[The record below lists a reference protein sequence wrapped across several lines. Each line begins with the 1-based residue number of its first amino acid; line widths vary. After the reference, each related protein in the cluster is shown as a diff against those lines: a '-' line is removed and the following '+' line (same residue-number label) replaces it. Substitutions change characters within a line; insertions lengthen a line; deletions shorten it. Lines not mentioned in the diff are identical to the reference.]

1 MIRKLTTNSRLV
13 NDILAAYINTYKAL
27 CELINNSIQ
36 ADAKNIRLTIDYT
49 DETLLNPLPVSRIV
63 LRDDGCG
70 VHINEIE
77 EKLLDIG
84 TANKKGG
91 KGVGRFAA
99 FQIGNKF
106 TIETVGYSQDINT
119 WSHAVIPLQ
128 SEDFKKESD
137 VRQVDIDTVEELLD
151 RKADTYY
158 QITIED
164 LYDVEAGKLEQR
176 KKLTKHFNKNNIKDS
191 LFETYCL
198 KIFNGDFS
206 IYVNDEKITPK
217 DYVIG
222 EPEHKLCEYVDKKG
236 NKHRMEMDYIQIKG
250 LDRIRVYLTAL
261 NAGVHENV
269 VCFEYAAPW
278 LSPNIGGWLIYYYAE
293 GIVSDTLRNADLE
306 DMDEEFASYRQFVK
320 EKLNDFFKG
329 KNKKYDEFV
338 TNLREDVYY
347 PFKDGITSES
357 QLLAFD
363 KLAYMVEDKYGFLEK
378 KDKARSM
385 LYPLVKRSISS
396 GDFDVVLRSVLKL
409 PEKSV
414 KQFGEL
420 LGRSEL
426 EDVIEFSDK
435 VSKKMQDLEFIEKLT
450 ISEISK
456 HVKERSELHKF
467 LTKMLWIFGE
477 QYSNNTTLLSDKNLE
492 HNIRKLSEDCME
504 YKASKKDDNINEAV
518 KGSAKKNITDL
529 FMYSERILDEEK
541 REVLIVELKAPKV
554 KISPKE
560 LSQVRKY
567 ATQIAQ
573 NPYAPNDVKFVVL
586 LVSSDINT
594 EAQLEITGRE
604 GNPYFLMSP
613 KNSNVDVYVM
623 RWADI
628 IEKSKRRLKYLS
640 SLLKTKD
647 VDVVEKAR
655 KDFPEID
662 FGLTS
667 TLRKKAL

>member
-1 MIRKLTTNSRLV
+1 MKRKLTTNSRLV

-36 ADAKNIRLTIDYT
+36 ADAKNIKLTIAYT
-49 DETLLNPLPVSRIV
+49 DESVPSPQPVSHIV
-63 LRDDGCG
+63 LRDDGYG
-70 VHINEIE
+70 VHINEIGGT
-77 EKLLDIG
+77 LLDIG

-106 TIETVGYSQDINT
+106 TIETVGYSQEDKT
-119 WSHAVIPLQ
+119 WSHTVIPLK
-128 SEDFKKESD
+128 SEDFKKEND

-151 RKADTYY
+151 KKTDTYY

-164 LYDVEAGKLEQR
+164 LYDVEAVKQERR
-176 KKLTKHFNKNNIKDS
+176 KKLTKYFGKNYIKDC

-198 KIFNGDFS
+198 KIFNGDIAF
-206 IYVNDEKITPK
+206 YVNDEKINPK
-217 DYVIG
+217 DYIIG
-222 EPEHKLCEYVDKKG
+222 EPERKLSEYVDKKG
-236 NKHRMEMDYIQIKG
+236 IKHRVEMDYIQIKG
-250 LDRIRVYLTAL
+250 LDKIRVYLTTQ
-261 NAGVHENV
+261 NAGVHENAL
-269 VCFEYAAPW
+269 CFEYSAPW
-278 LSPNIGGWLIYYYAE
+278 LSPNIGGWLVYYYAE
-293 GIVSDTLRNADLE
+293 GITSDVLRNADLE
-306 DMDEEFASYRQFVK
+306 DMDEEFSSYRQFVK
-320 EKLNDFFKG
+320 DKLNTFFKG
-329 KNKKYDEFV
+329 KNNKYDVFV
-338 TNLREDVYY
+338 SNLREDVYY
-347 PFKDGITSES
+347 PFKDGNTSES

-363 KLAYMVEDKYGFLEK
+363 KIAFMVEDKYGLLEK

-385 LYPLVKRSISS
+385 LYPLVKRSISN
-396 GDFDVVLRSVLKL
+396 GDFEVVLRSVLKL
-409 PEKSV
+409 PEKRV
-414 KQFGEL
+414 KQFNEL

-477 QYSNNTTLLSDKNLE
+477 QYSNNTSLLSDKNLE
-492 HNIRKLSEDCME
+492 NNLRKLSEDCME
-504 YKASKKDDNINEAV
+504 YKASKKDDNINETIT
-518 KGSAKKNITDL
+518 GSAKKNITDL

-560 LSQVRKY
+560 LGQVRKY

-573 NPYAPNDVKFVVL
+573 SPYAPNDIRFVVL
-586 LVSSDINT
+586 LVGSDINK
-594 EAQLEITGRE
+594 EAQLEITGKE

-613 KNSNVDVYVM
+613 KNSNVNVYVM
-623 RWADI
+623 RWVDI
-628 IEKSKRRLKYLS
+628 IEKSRRRLQYLS

-647 VDVVEKAR
+647 VDVVEKA
-655 KDFPEID
+655 KKEFPEVN

-667 TLRKKAL
+667 TLRKKDL

>member
-1 MIRKLTTNSRLV
+1 MV

-36 ADAKNIRLTIDYT
+36 ADANNIRLTIDYT
-49 DETLLNPLPVSRIV
+49 DENFLNPLPISRII
-63 LRDDGCG
+63 LRDDGYG

-77 EKLLDIG
+77 DKLLDIG
-84 TANKKGG
+84 TTNKKGG

-99 FQIGNKF
+99 FQLGNRF
-106 TIETVGYSQDINT
+106 TIETVGYSQNTNT
-119 WSHAVIPLQ
+119 WSHAVIPLR

-137 VRQVDIDTVEELLD
+137 VHQVDIDTVEELLD
-151 RKADTYY
+151 KKADTYY

-164 LYDVEAGKLEQR
+164 LYDVESGKLEQR
-176 KKLTKHFNKNNIKDS
+176 KKLTRHFNKNNIKDS

-198 KIFNGDFS
+198 KIFNGDIS
-206 IYVNDEKITPK
+206 IYVNNEKIIPE
-217 DYVIG
+217 DYIIG
-222 EPEHKLCEYVDKKG
+222 VPEHRFCEYVDKKG
-236 NKHRMEMDYIQIKG
+236 NKHGMEMDYIQIKG

-261 NAGVHENV
+261 NAGVHENA

-278 LSPNIGGWLIYYYAE
+278 LSPSIGGWLIYYYAE
-293 GIVSDTLRNADLE
+293 GITSDVLRNADLE

-338 TNLREDVYY
+338 ANLREDSYY
-347 PFKDGITSES
+347 PFKDGNTSES

-378 KDKARSM
+378 KDKARSI
-385 LYPLVKRSISS
+385 LYPLVKRSISN

-414 KQFGEL
+414 KQFSEL

-435 VSKKMQDLEFIEKLT
+435 VSKKMQDLEFVEKLT
-450 ISEISK
+450 ISELSK

-492 HNIRKLSEDCME
+492 KNIQKLSEDCME

-518 KGSAKKNITDL
+518 TGSAKKNITDL

-560 LSQVRKY
+560 LGQVRKY

-573 NPYAPNDVKFVVL
+573 SQCAPNDVKFIVL
-586 LVSSDINT
+586 LVSSEINK
-594 EAQLEITGRE
+594 EAQLEIPGKD

-628 IEKSKRRLKYLS
+628 LEKSRRRLKYLS

-647 VDVVEKAR
+647 VDVVEKAK

>member
-1 MIRKLTTNSRLV
+1 MDDSV
-13 NDILAAYINTYKAL
+13 P
-27 CELINNSIQ
+27 S
-36 ADAKNIRLTIDYT
+36 
-49 DETLLNPLPVSRIV
+49 PLSVSRIV
-63 LRDDGCG
+63 LRDDGYG
-70 VHINEIE
+70 VHINEIG

-106 TIETVGYSQDINT
+106 TIETVGYSQEEKS
-119 WSHAVIPLQ
+119 WSHAIIPLR
-128 SEDFKKESD
+128 SEDFKKEND

-151 RKADTYY
+151 KKANTYY

-164 LYDVEAGKLEQR
+164 LYDADAVNREPRKRLI
-176 KKLTKHFNKNNIKDS
+176 KKLNKDSIKDS

-198 KIFNGDFS
+198 KVFNGDISF
-206 IYVNDEKITPK
+206 YVNDEKINPK
-217 DYVIG
+217 DYIIG
-222 EPEHKLCEYVDKKG
+222 EPERKLDEYIDKKG
-236 NKHRMEMDYIQIKG
+236 VKHQVQMDYVQIKG
-250 LDRIRVYLTAL
+250 LDKIRVYLTVQ
-261 NAGVHENV
+261 NAGVHENAL
-269 VCFEYAAPW
+269 CFEYAAPW
-278 LSPNIGGWLIYYYAE
+278 LSPNIGGWLVYYYAE
-293 GIVSDTLRNADLE
+293 GITSDILRNADLE
-306 DMDEEFASYRQFVK
+306 DMDEEFVSYRLFVK
-320 EKLNDFFKG
+320 DKLNIFFKG
-329 KNKKYDEFV
+329 KNNKYDEFV
-338 TNLREDVYY
+338 SNLREDVYY
-347 PFKDGITSES
+347 PFKDGNTSDS

-378 KDKARSM
+378 KDNTRSI

-414 KQFGEL
+414 RQFNEL

-477 QYSNNTTLLSDKNLE
+477 QYCNNTTLFSDKNLE
-492 HNIRKLSEDCME
+492 HNIRKLSEECME
-504 YKASKKDDNINEAV
+504 YKASKKDDNINETV
-518 KGSAKKNITDL
+518 TGSAKKNITDL
-529 FMYSERILDEEK
+529 FMFSERILDEEK
-541 REVLIVELKAPKV
+541 REALIVELKAPKV

-560 LSQVRKY
+560 LSQARKY

-573 NPYAPNDVKFVVL
+573 SLYAPNDVRFVVL
-586 LVSSDINT
+586 LVSSDIND
-594 EAQLEITGRE
+594 EALLEIPGKE

-613 KNSNVDVYVM
+613 KNSNVQVYVM
-623 RWADI
+623 RWVDI
-628 IEKSKRRLKYLS
+628 IEKSRRRLQYLS
-640 SLLKTKD
+640 SILKTKD

-655 KDFPEID
+655 KEFPEVN

>member
-36 ADAKNIRLTIDYT
+36 ADAKNIRLTIDYS
-49 DETLLNPLPVSRIV
+49 DENFLNPLPVSRIV
-63 LRDDGCG
+63 LHDDGYG
-70 VHINEIE
+70 VHINELE

-106 TIETVGYSQDINT
+106 TIETVGYSQDTNT

-128 SEDFKKESD
+128 SENFKKESD
-137 VRQVDIDTVEELLD
+137 VSQVDIDTVEELLD
-151 RKADTYY
+151 KKANTYY

-164 LYDVEAGKLEQR
+164 LYDVESGKLEQR
-176 KKLTKHFNKNNIKDS
+176 KRLTRHFVKKNIKDS

-198 KIFNGDFS
+198 KIFNGDIS
-206 IYVNDEKITPK
+206 IYVNDEKINPK
-217 DYVIG
+217 DYIIG
-222 EPEHKLCEYVDKKG
+222 EPEHKFSDYVDKKG
-236 NKHRMEMDYIQIKG
+236 NKHRMEMDYVQIKG
-250 LDRIRVYLTAL
+250 LDKIRVYLTAL
-261 NAGVHENV
+261 NADVHENV

-293 GIVSDTLRNADLE
+293 GISTDILRNADLE
-306 DMDEEFASYRQFVK
+306 DMDEEFVSYRQFVK

-338 TNLREDVYY
+338 SSLREDTYY
-347 PFKDGITSES
+347 PFKNDNTSES

-363 KLAYMVEDKYGFLEK
+363 KLAYMVEDRYGFLKK
-378 KDKARSM
+378 KDKVRSV
-385 LYPLVKRSISS
+385 LYPLVKKSISN
-396 GDFDVVLRSVLKL
+396 GDFEFILKSILKL
-409 PEKSV
+409 SDKSLRH
-414 KQFGEL
+414 FNDL

-492 HNIRKLSEDCME
+492 NNLKQLSEDCME
-504 YKASKKDDNINEAV
+504 YKPSKKDDNINESV

-560 LSQVRKY
+560 LSQARKY

-573 NPYAPNDVKFVVL
+573 SPYAPNDVKFVVL
-586 LVSSDINT
+586 LVSSEINK
-594 EAQLEITGRE
+594 EAQMEIPGKE
-604 GNPYFLMSP
+604 NNPYFLMSP
-613 KNSNVDVYVM
+613 KNSNVNVFVM

-628 IEKSKRRLKYLS
+628 IEKSRRKLQYLS

-647 VDVVEKAR
+647 VDIVEKAK
-655 KDFPEID
+655 KDFPDID

-667 TLRKKAL
+667 TLRKKEL

>member
-1 MIRKLTTNSRLV
+1 MKRKLTTNSRLV
-13 NDILAAYINTYKAL
+13 NDILATYINTYKAL

-49 DETLLNPLPVSRIV
+49 DESIFSPIPVSRIV
-63 LRDDGCG
+63 LRDDGYG
-70 VHINEIE
+70 VHINDIE
-77 EKLLDIG
+77 AKLLDIG
-84 TANKKGG
+84 TASKKGG

-99 FQIGNKF
+99 FQIGDKF
-106 TIETVGYSQDINT
+106 TIETVGYSQDDKT
-119 WSHAVIPLQ
+119 WSHSILPLK
-128 SEDFKKESD
+128 SEDFRKEND
-137 VRQVDIDTVEELLD
+137 VRQVDIDTVEEVLD
-151 RKADTYY
+151 KKADTYY
-158 QITIED
+158 QITIEN
-164 LYDVEAGKLEQR
+164 LYDVESGNLEQR
-176 KKLTKHFNKNNIKDS
+176 KKLTKNFNRNNIKDS

-198 KIFNGDFS
+198 KIFNGDIK
-206 IYVNDEKITPK
+206 IYVNDERIDPK
-217 DYVIG
+217 DYIIG
-222 EPEHKLCEYVDKKG
+222 EPERKLCDYIDKKG
-236 NKHRMEMDYIQIKG
+236 NSHRVEMDYIQIKG
-250 LDRIRVYLTAL
+250 LDKIRVYLTTQ

-293 GIVSDTLRNADLE
+293 EITSDVLRNADLE
-306 DMDEEFASYRQFVK
+306 EMDEEFSSYRQFVK
-320 EKLNDFFKG
+320 EKLNEFFKG
-329 KNKKYDEFV
+329 KNRKYDEFV
-338 TNLREDVYY
+338 NSLRGDTYY
-347 PFKDGITSES
+347 PFKDGNTSES

-363 KLAYMVEDKYGFLEK
+363 KLAYMVEDKYGLLEK
-378 KDKARSM
+378 KDKARSI
-385 LYPLVKRSISS
+385 LYPLVKRSISN
-396 GDFDVVLRSVLKL
+396 GDFEVVLKSVLKL
-409 PEKSV
+409 PDKSV
-414 KQFGEL
+414 KQFNEL

-492 HNIRKLSEDCME
+492 NNIRQLSEDCME

-560 LSQVRKY
+560 LGQARKY

-573 NPYAPNDVKFVVL
+573 STYAPNDVNFIVL
-586 LVSSDINT
+586 LVSSEINK
-594 EAQLEITGRE
+594 EAQLEIPGKE

-613 KNSNVDVYVM
+613 KNSNVSVYVM
-623 RWADI
+623 RWADL
-628 IEKSKRRLKYLS
+628 IEKSRRRLQYLS

-647 VDVVEKAR
+647 VDVVEKAM
-655 KDFPEID
+655 KEFPEVD
-662 FGLTS
+662 FGLSS

>member
-36 ADAKNIRLTIDYT
+36 ADAKNIRLTINYT
-49 DETLLNPLPVSRIV
+49 DEDLLAPLPISRIV
-63 LRDDGCG
+63 LRDDGYG
-70 VHINEIE
+70 VHISDLEG
-77 EKLLDIG
+77 KLLDIG

-106 TIETVGYSQDINT
+106 TIETVGYSQEKDT
-119 WSHAVIPLQ
+119 WSHAIIPLR

-151 RKADTYY
+151 KRTDTYY

-164 LYDVEAGKLEQR
+164 LYDVEAGGFEQR
-176 KKLTKHFNKNNIKDS
+176 NKLTKHFNKNNIKDS

-198 KIFNGDFS
+198 KIFNGDIA
-206 IYVNDEKITPK
+206 IYVNGEKISPK
-217 DYVIG
+217 DYIIG
-222 EPEHKLCEYVDKKG
+222 IPERKLCDYTDKKG
-236 NKHRMEMDYIQIKG
+236 NKHRVQMDYIQIKG
-250 LDRIRVYLTAL
+250 LDRIRVYLTTL
-261 NAGVHENV
+261 NAGVQENV
-269 VCFEYAAPW
+269 MCFEYDAPW
-278 LSPNIGGWLIYYYAE
+278 LSPSVGGWLIYYYAE
-293 GIVSDTLRNADLE
+293 GITTDVLRNADLG
-306 DMDEEFASYRQFVK
+306 DLDDEFSSYRLFIK
-320 EKLNDFFKG
+320 DKLNGFFKG

-338 TNLREDVYY
+338 NNLREDTYY
-347 PFKDGITSES
+347 PFKDGNTSES

-363 KLAYMVEDKYGFLEK
+363 KLAYMVEDRYGLLEK
-378 KDKARSM
+378 KDKVRSV

-396 GDFDVVLRSVLKL
+396 GDFEVVLKNVLKL
-409 PEKSV
+409 PDKSV
-414 KQFGEL
+414 KQFHEL

-435 VSKKMQDLEFIEKLT
+435 VAKKMQDLEFIEKLT
-450 ISEISK
+450 ISEVSK

-467 LTKMLWIFGE
+467 LTKMLWVFGE
-477 QYSNNTTLLSDKNLE
+477 QYSNNTKLLSDKNLE
-492 HNIRKLSEDCME
+492 NNLRQLSKDCME
-504 YKASKKDDNINEAV
+504 YKPSKKDDNINEAI

-560 LSQVRKY
+560 LSQARKY

-573 NPYAPNDVKFVVL
+573 SHYAPNDVRFIVL
-586 LVSSDINT
+586 LVSSEINQ
-594 EAQLEITGRE
+594 EALLEIPGKDN
-604 GNPYFLMSP
+604 NPYFLMSP
-613 KNSNVDVYVM
+613 KNSNVSVFVM

-628 IEKSKRRLKYLS
+628 IEKSRRRLQYLS

-647 VDVVEKAR
+647 VDIVEKV
-655 KDFPEID
+655 KNDFPEVD

-667 TLRKKAL
+667 TLRKKSL

>member
-36 ADAKNIRLTIDYT
+36 AEAKNIKLTIDYT
-49 DETLLNPLPVSRIV
+49 DENLLAPVPVSRIV
-63 LRDDGCG
+63 LRDDGYG
-70 VHINEIE
+70 VHISDLEG
-77 EKLLDIG
+77 KLLDIG

-106 TIETVGYSQDINT
+106 TIETVGYSQEKNT
-119 WSHAVIPLQ
+119 WSHAIIPLQ

-151 RKADTYY
+151 KKTDTYY

-164 LYDVEAGKLEQR
+164 LYDVEAAGFEQR
-176 KKLTKHFNKNNIKDS
+176 KKLTKQFNKNNIKDS

-198 KIFNGDFS
+198 KIFNGDIV
-206 IYVNDEKITPK
+206 IYVNGEKISPK
-217 DYVIG
+217 DYIIG
-222 EPEHKLCEYVDKKG
+222 TPERKLCDYTDKKG
-236 NKHRMEMDYIQIKG
+236 NKHRVQMDYIQIKG
-250 LDRIRVYLTAL
+250 LDRIRVYLTTL
-261 NAGVHENV
+261 NAGVHENAM
-269 VCFEYAAPW
+269 CMEYDAPW
-278 LSPNIGGWLIYYYAE
+278 LGPSIGGWLIYYYAE
-293 GIVSDTLRNADLE
+293 GITSDVLRNADLG
-306 DMDEEFASYRQFVK
+306 DLDEEFSSYRRFIK
-320 EKLNDFFKG
+320 EKLNSFFKG

-338 TNLREDVYY
+338 SSLRADAYY
-347 PFKDGITSES
+347 PFKEGNTSES

-363 KLAYMVEDKYGFLEK
+363 KLAYMVEDRYGLLEK
-378 KDKARSM
+378 KDKVRSV

-396 GDFDVVLRSVLKL
+396 GDFEVVLKSVLKL
-409 PEKSV
+409 PDKSV
-414 KQFGEL
+414 KQFHEL

-426 EDVIEFSDK
+426 EDVIEFSDR

-477 QYSNNTTLLSDKNLE
+477 QYSNNTKLLSDKNLE
-492 HNIRKLSEDCME
+492 NNLRQLSEDCME
-504 YKASKKDDNINEAV
+504 YKPSKKDDNINEAI

-529 FMYSERILDEEK
+529 FLYSERILDEEK

-560 LSQVRKY
+560 LSQARKY

-573 NPYAPNDVKFVVL
+573 SSYAPKDVHFIIL
-586 LVSSDINT
+586 LVSSEINQ
-594 EAQLEITGRE
+594 EALMEIPGKE
-604 GNPYFLMSP
+604 NNHFFLMSP
-613 KNSNVDVYVM
+613 KNSNVNVYVM

-628 IEKSKRRLKYLS
+628 IEKSRRRLQYLS

-647 VDVVEKAR
+647 VDIVEKA
-655 KDFPEID
+655 KKEFPEVD

-667 TLRKKAL
+667 TLRKKSL

>member
-1 MIRKLTTNSRLV
+1 MKRKLTTNSRLV
-13 NDILAAYINTYKAL
+13 NEILAAYINTYKAL

-36 ADAKNIRLTIDYT
+36 ADAKNIKLTIDYA
-49 DETLLNPLPVSRIV
+49 DENLLNPLPVNRIV
-63 LRDDGCG
+63 LRDDGFG
-70 VHINEIE
+70 VHINDIE

-106 TIETVGYSQDINT
+106 TIETVGYSQNDKT
-119 WSHAVIPLQ
+119 WSHAIIPLE
-128 SEDFKKESD
+128 SGDFKKESD
-137 VRQVDIDTVEELLD
+137 VRQVDIDTIEEILD
-151 RKADTYY
+151 KKADTYY

-164 LYDVEAGKLEQR
+164 LYDVRAGDCEHK
-176 KKLTKHFNKNNIKDS
+176 KKLTKNFSKNNIKDS

-198 KIFNGDFS
+198 KIFNGDIS
-206 IYVNDEKITPK
+206 IYANGEKIKPQ
-217 DYVIG
+217 DYIIG
-222 EPEHKLCEYVDKKG
+222 APERKLSEYVDKKG
-236 NKHRMEMDYIQIKG
+236 NKHRTEMDFIQIKG
-250 LDRIRVYLTAL
+250 LDKIRVYLTTL
-261 NAGVHENV
+261 NAGVHENAM
-269 VCFEYAAPW
+269 CFEYAAPW
-278 LSPNIGGWLIYYYAE
+278 LGPSVGGWLIYFYAE
-293 GIVSDTLRNADLE
+293 GITTDILHNGDL
-306 DMDEEFASYRQFVK
+306 DDIDEEFSSYRQFVK
-320 EKLNDFFKG
+320 ERLNDFFKG

-338 TNLREDVYY
+338 SNLREDVYY
-347 PFKDGITSES
+347 PFKDGNSSES

-363 KLAYMVEDKYGFLEK
+363 KLAFMVEDKYGFLEK
-378 KDKARSM
+378 KDKARSI
-385 LYPLVKRSISS
+385 LYPLVKKSINN
-396 GDFDVVLRSVLKL
+396 GDFETILKSVLKL
-409 PEKSV
+409 PDKSV
-414 KQFGEL
+414 RQFNEL

-450 ISEISK
+450 ISELSK

-492 HNIRKLSEDCME
+492 QNLKKLSEDCME

-518 KGSAKKNITDL
+518 TGSAKKNITDL

-554 KISPKE
+554 KITPKE

-573 NPYAPNDVKFVVL
+573 SPYAPNDVQFVVL
-586 LVSSDINT
+586 LVSSDINK
-594 EAQLEITGRE
+594 EAQLEIPGKD

-613 KNSNVDVYVM
+613 KNSNVNVYVM
-623 RWADI
+623 RWVDI
-628 IEKSKRRLKYLS
+628 LEKSKRRLKYLS

-647 VDVVEKAR
+647 VDVVEKAK

>member
-1 MIRKLTTNSRLV
+1 M
-13 NDILAAYINTYKAL
+13 NDILATYINTYKAL

-36 ADAKNIRLTIDYT
+36 ADAKNIKLTIDYT
-49 DETLLNPLPVSRIV
+49 DDSVPGPLSVSRIV
-63 LRDDGCG
+63 LRDDGYG

-106 TIETVGYSQDINT
+106 TIDTVGYSQKDNT
-119 WSHAVIPLQ
+119 WSHAVIPLK
-128 SEDFKKESD
+128 SEDFKKKNE
-137 VRQVDIDTVEELLD
+137 VRQVDIDTVEEIINN
-151 RKADTYY
+151 KADTYY

-164 LYDVEAGKLEQR
+164 LYDVEAGNLEPR
-176 KKLTKHFNKNNIKDS
+176 KRLTKKFGRDSIKDS

-198 KIFNGDFS
+198 KAFNGEIAFF
-206 IYVNDEKITPK
+206 VNDEKIEPN
-217 DYVIG
+217 DYIIG
-222 EPEHKLCEYVDKKG
+222 KPERKVADYVDKKG
-236 NKHRMEMDYIQIKG
+236 TKHRVEMDYIQIKG
-250 LDRIRVYLTAL
+250 LDKIRVYLTTQ
-261 NAGVHENV
+261 NAGVHENTL
-269 VCFEYAAPW
+269 CFEYAAPW
-278 LSPNIGGWLIYYYAE
+278 LGPSIGGWLVYFFAE
-293 GIVSDTLRNADLE
+293 GITSDVLRNADLE
-306 DMDEEFASYRQFVK
+306 DMDEEFSSYRQFVK
-320 EKLNDFFKG
+320 DKLNIFFKS
-329 KNKKYDEFV
+329 KNNRYDEFV
-338 TNLREDVYY
+338 SNLRGDVYY
-347 PFKDGITSES
+347 PFKDGNTSES

-363 KLAYMVEDKYGFLEK
+363 KLAFMVEDKYGLLEK
-378 KDKARSM
+378 KDKARSII
-385 LYPLVKRSISS
+385 YPLVKRSISS
-396 GDFDVVLRSVLKL
+396 GDFEVVLKSVLKL
-409 PEKSV
+409 PDKRV
-414 KQFGEL
+414 KQFNEL

-477 QYSNNTTLLSDKNLE
+477 QYSNNTALLSDKNLE
-492 HNIRKLSEDCME
+492 NNLRKLSEDCME
-504 YKASKKDDNINEAV
+504 YKASKKDDNINENIT
-518 KGSAKKNITDL
+518 GSAKKNITDL

-541 REVLIVELKAPKV
+541 REVMIVELKAPRV

-573 NPYAPNDVKFVVL
+573 SPYAPSDVRFVVL
-586 LVSSDINT
+586 LVSSDINN
-594 EAQLEITGRE
+594 EAQLEIPGKE

-613 KNSNVDVYVM
+613 KNSNVSVYVM
-623 RWADI
+623 RWVDI
-628 IEKSKRRLKYLS
+628 LEKSRRRLKYLS

-647 VDVVEKAR
+647 VDVVEKA
-655 KDFPEID
+655 KKEFPEID

-667 TLRKKAL
+667 SLRKKAL

>member
-36 ADAKNIRLTIDYT
+36 ADAKNIRLNIDYA
-49 DETLLNPLPVSRIV
+49 DENVVTPLPVSRIV
-63 LRDDGCG
+63 LRDDGFG
-70 VHINEIE
+70 VHINDIE

-106 TIETVGYSQDINT
+106 TIETVGYSQEDKT
-119 WSHAVIPLQ
+119 WSHAVIPLE
-128 SEDFKKESD
+128 SDDFKKESD
-137 VRQVDIDTVEELLD
+137 VRQVDIDTIEELLD
-151 RKADTYY
+151 KKTDTYY

-164 LYDVEAGKLEQR
+164 LYDVDAGNIEQR
-176 KKLTKHFNKNNIKDS
+176 KRLTKHFNRNNIKDS

-198 KIFNGDFS
+198 KIFNGD
-206 IYVNDEKITPK
+206 IAVYVNDEKINPK
-217 DYVIG
+217 DYIMG
-222 EPEHKLCEYVDKKG
+222 EPERKLSEYIDKKG
-236 NKHRMEMDYIQIKG
+236 TEHRVEMDYIQIKG
-250 LDRIRVYLTAL
+250 LDKIRVYLTTL
-261 NAGVHENV
+261 NAGVHENAM
-269 VCFEYAAPW
+269 CLEYAAPW
-278 LSPNIGGWLIYYYAE
+278 LGPSIGGWLVYYYAE
-293 GIVSDTLRNADLE
+293 GITSDVLRNADLE

-320 EKLNDFFKG
+320 EKLNDFFKN
-329 KNKKYDEFV
+329 KNKRYDEFV
-338 TNLREDVYY
+338 SNLRGDVYY
-347 PFKDGITSES
+347 PFKDGNTSES

-378 KDKARSM
+378 KDKARSI

-396 GDFDVVLRSVLKL
+396 GDFEVVLKSVLKL
-409 PEKSV
+409 SDKSV
-414 KQFGEL
+414 KQFNEL

-456 HVKERSELHKF
+456 RVKERSELHKF

-492 HNIRKLSEDCME
+492 NNLRKLSEDCME
-504 YKASKKDDNINEAV
+504 YKPSKKDDNINEAIT
-518 KGSAKKNITDL
+518 GSAKKNITDL

-541 REVLIVELKAPKV
+541 REVLIVELKAPRV

-567 ATQIAQ
+567 ATQISQ
-573 NPYAPNDVKFVVL
+573 SPYAPSDVRFVVL
-586 LVSSDINT
+586 LVSSDINN
-594 EAQLEITGRE
+594 EALLEIPGKE
-604 GNPYFLMSP
+604 GNPFFLMSP
-613 KNSNVDVYVM
+613 KNSNVSVYVM
-623 RWADI
+623 RWVDI
-628 IEKSKRRLKYLS
+628 LEKSRRRLQYLS

-655 KDFPEID
+655 KEFPEID

-667 TLRKKAL
+667 TLRKRAL

>member
-36 ADAKNIRLTIDYT
+36 ADAKNIRLTIDYA
-49 DETLLNPLPVSRIV
+49 DENMLSPLPVKRIV
-63 LRDDGCG
+63 LRDDGYG

-106 TIETVGYSQDINT
+106 TIETIGYSQDTKT

-128 SEDFKKESD
+128 SEDFKKEND

-151 RKADTYY
+151 KKADTYY
-158 QITIED
+158 QITIEE
-164 LYDVEAGKLEQR
+164 LYEVESGKLEQR

-198 KIFNGDFS
+198 KVFNGDIS
-206 IYVNDEKITPK
+206 IYVNDEKINPK
-217 DYVIG
+217 DYIIG
-222 EPEHKLCEYVDKKG
+222 EPEHRLCDYVDKKG

-250 LDRIRVYLTAL
+250 LDRIRVYLTTL
-261 NAGVHENV
+261 NAGVHENA

-293 GIVSDTLRNADLE
+293 GINSDVLRNADLE

-338 TNLREDVYY
+338 NNLREDTYY
-347 PFKDGITSES
+347 PFKDDNTSES

-378 KDKARSM
+378 KDKARSV

-396 GDFDVVLRSVLKL
+396 GDFEFVLKSVLKL
-409 PEKSV
+409 SDKSV
-414 KQFGEL
+414 KQFNEL

-492 HNIRKLSEDCME
+492 NNIRQLSEDCME

-560 LSQVRKY
+560 LGQARKY

-573 NPYAPNDVKFVVL
+573 SAYAPNDVNFIVL
-586 LVSSDINT
+586 LVSSEINK
-594 EAQLEITGRE
+594 EAQLEIPGKE

-613 KNSNVDVYVM
+613 KNSNVSVYVM
-623 RWADI
+623 RWADL
-628 IEKSKRRLKYLS
+628 IEKSRRRLQYLS

-647 VDVVEKAR
+647 VDVVEKAM
-655 KDFPEID
+655 KEFPEVD

-667 TLRKKAL
+667 TLRKKSL

>member
-1 MIRKLTTNSRLV
+1 MKRKLTTNSRLV
-13 NDILAAYINTYKAL
+13 NEILAAYINTYKAL

-36 ADAKNIRLTIDYT
+36 ADAKNIKLSIDYT
-49 DETLLNPLPVSRIV
+49 DESVPSPLPVSRMV

-70 VHINEIE
+70 VHINEIG

-106 TIETVGYSQDINT
+106 TIETVGYSPDDKT
-119 WSHAVIPLQ
+119 WSHAVIPLK
-128 SEDFKKESD
+128 SEDFKKEDD
-137 VRQVDIDTVEELLD
+137 VRQVDIDTIEELLD
-151 RKADTYY
+151 KKTDTYY

-164 LYDVEAGKLEQR
+164 LYDIEAGNREPR
-176 KKLTKHFNKNNIKDS
+176 KRLTKKFNKENIKDS

-198 KIFNGDFS
+198 KVFNGDISF
-206 IYVNDEKITPK
+206 YVNNEKINPK
-217 DYVIG
+217 DYIIG
-222 EPEHKLCEYVDKKG
+222 EPERKLGNYIDKKEAE
-236 NKHRMEMDYIQIKG
+236 HRVEMDYIQIKG
-250 LDRIRVYLTAL
+250 LDKIRVYLTTL
-261 NAGVHENV
+261 NAGVHENAL
-269 VCFEYAAPW
+269 CFEYAAPW
-278 LSPNIGGWLIYYYAE
+278 LSPNIGGWLVYYYAE
-293 GIVSDTLRNADLE
+293 GITSDILRNADLE
-306 DMDEEFASYRQFVK
+306 DMDEEFSSYRQFVK
-320 EKLNDFFKG
+320 DQLNSFFKG
-329 KNKKYDEFV
+329 KNNKYDEFV
-338 TNLREDVYY
+338 SNLREDVYY
-347 PFKDGITSES
+347 PFKDGNTSES

-363 KLAYMVEDKYGFLEK
+363 KLAFMVEDKYGLLEK
-378 KDKARSM
+378 KNKARSI

-396 GDFDVVLRSVLKL
+396 GDFETVLKSVLKL

-414 KQFGEL
+414 KQFNEL

-435 VSKKMQDLEFIEKLT
+435 VSKKIQDLEFIEKLT

-456 HVKERSELHKF
+456 RVKERSELHKF

-492 HNIRKLSEDCME
+492 NNLRKLSEDCME
-504 YKASKKDDNINEAV
+504 YKASKKDDNINEDV
-518 KGSAKKNITDL
+518 TGSAKKNITDL

-541 REVLIVELKAPKV
+541 REVMIVELKAPRV

-573 NPYAPNDVKFVVL
+573 SNYAPRDVNFVVY
-586 LVSSDINT
+586 LVSSEIND
-594 EAQLEITGRE
+594 EAQLEIPGKE

-613 KNSNVDVYVM
+613 KNSNVNVYVM

-628 IEKSKRRLKYLS
+628 IEKSRRRLQYLS

-647 VDVVEKAR
+647 VDVVEKA
-655 KDFPEID
+655 KKEFPEVS

-667 TLRKKAL
+667 TLRKKEL

>member
-36 ADAKNIRLTIDYT
+36 ADAKNIRLTIEYT
-49 DETLLNPLPVSRIV
+49 DEDLLSPVPVSRII
-63 LRDDGCG
+63 LRDDGYG
-70 VHINEIE
+70 VHISDLEG
-77 EKLLDIG
+77 KLLDIG

-106 TIETVGYSQDINT
+106 TIETVGYSQEKKT
-119 WSHAVIPLQ
+119 WSHAIIPLR
-128 SEDFKKESD
+128 SEDFRKESD
-137 VRQVDIDTVEELLD
+137 VRQVDINTVEELLD
-151 RKADTYY
+151 KKTDTYY

-164 LYDVEAGKLEQR
+164 LYDVEAGGFEQK
-176 KKLTKHFNKNNIKDS
+176 KKLTKHFNKSNIKDS

-198 KIFNGDFS
+198 KIFNGDIVF
-206 IYVNDEKITPK
+206 YVNGDKITPK
-217 DYVIG
+217 DYIIG
-222 EPEHKLCEYVDKKG
+222 TPERKLCDYTDKKG
-236 NKHRMEMDYIQIKG
+236 NKHKVQMDFIHIKG
-250 LDRIRVYLTAL
+250 LDRIRVYLTTL

-269 VCFEYAAPW
+269 MCFEYDAPW
-278 LSPNIGGWLIYYYAE
+278 LSPSIGGWLIYFYAE
-293 GIVSDTLRNADLE
+293 GITSDVLRNADLG
-306 DMDEEFASYRQFVK
+306 DLDEEFSSYRLFIK
-320 EKLNDFFKG
+320 EKLNSFFKG

-338 TNLREDVYY
+338 NSLREDTYY
-347 PFKDGITSES
+347 PFKDGNTSES

-363 KLAYMVEDKYGFLEK
+363 KLAYMVEDRYGLLEK
-378 KDKARSM
+378 KDRVRSVI
-385 LYPLVKRSISS
+385 YPLVKRSISS
-396 GDFDVVLRSVLKL
+396 GDFDVVLKSVLKL
-409 PEKSV
+409 PDKSV
-414 KQFGEL
+414 MQFREL

-435 VSKKMQDLEFIEKLT
+435 VSRKMQDLEFIEKLT

-467 LTKMLWIFGE
+467 LKKMLWVFGE
-477 QYSNNTTLLSDKNLE
+477 QYSNNTRLLSDKNLE
-492 HNIRKLSEDCME
+492 NNLRQLSEDCME
-504 YKASKKDDNINEAV
+504 YKPSKKDDNINEAI

-573 NPYAPNDVKFVVL
+573 SSYAPNDVQFIVL
-586 LVSSDINT
+586 LVSSEINQ
-594 EAQLEITGRE
+594 EALLEIPGKE
-604 GNPYFLMSP
+604 NNPYFLMSP
-613 KNSNVDVYVM
+613 KNSNVSVFVM

-628 IEKSKRRLKYLS
+628 IEKSRRRLQYMS

-647 VDVVEKAR
+647 VDIVEKVK
-655 KDFPEID
+655 KDFPEVD

-667 TLRKKAL
+667 TLRKKSI

>member
-1 MIRKLTTNSRLV
+1 MKRKLTTNSRLV
-13 NDILAAYINTYKAL
+13 NDVLAAYINTYKAL

-49 DETLLNPLPVSRIV
+49 DESVLTPIPVSRIV
-63 LRDDGCG
+63 LWDDGYG
-70 VHINEIE
+70 VHVNDIE
-77 EKLLDIG
+77 DKLLDIG

-99 FQIGNKF
+99 FQIGDKF
-106 TIETVGYSQDINT
+106 TIETVGYSQDDKT
-119 WSHAVIPLQ
+119 WSHAILPLK
-128 SEDFKKESD
+128 SEDFRKEND
-137 VRQVDIDTVEELLD
+137 VRQVDIDTVEEILEK
-151 RKADTYY
+151 KADTYY

-164 LYDVEAGKLEQR
+164 LYDVESGNLEQR
-176 KKLTKHFNKNNIKDS
+176 KKLTKNFNKNNIKDS

-198 KIFNGDFS
+198 KIFNGDIK
-206 IYVNDEKITPK
+206 IYVNDERINPK
-217 DYVIG
+217 DYIIG
-222 EPEHKLCEYVDKKG
+222 DPERKLCDYVDKKG
-236 NKHRMEMDYIQIKG
+236 NLHRVEMDYIQIKG
-250 LDRIRVYLTAL
+250 LDKIRVYLTTQ
-261 NAGVHENV
+261 NAGVHENA

-278 LSPNIGGWLIYYYAE
+278 LSPSIGGWLIYYYGE
-293 GIVSDTLRNADLE
+293 GITMDVLRNADLE
-306 DMDEEFASYRQFVK
+306 EMDEEFSSYRQFVK
-320 EKLNDFFKG
+320 EKLNEFFKG
-329 KNKKYDEFV
+329 KNRKYDEFV
-338 TNLREDVYY
+338 NSLRGDTYY
-347 PFKDGITSES
+347 PFKEGNTSKS

-363 KLAYMVEDKYGFLEK
+363 KLAYMVEDKYGLLEK
-378 KDKARSM
+378 KDKARSI
-385 LYPLVKRSISS
+385 LYPLVKRSISN
-396 GDFDVVLRSVLKL
+396 GDFEVVLKSVLKL
-409 PEKSV
+409 PDKSV
-414 KQFGEL
+414 KQFNEL

-492 HNIRKLSEDCME
+492 NNIRQLSEDCME

-518 KGSAKKNITDL
+518 KGNAKKNITDL

-560 LSQVRKY
+560 LGQARKY

-573 NPYAPNDVKFVVL
+573 SAYAPNDVNFIVL
-586 LVSSDINT
+586 LVSSEINK
-594 EAQLEITGRE
+594 EAQLEIPGKE

-613 KNSNVDVYVM
+613 KHSNVSVYVM
-623 RWADI
+623 RWADL
-628 IEKSKRRLKYLS
+628 IEKSRRRLQYLS

-647 VDVVEKAR
+647 VDVVEKAM
-655 KDFPEID
+655 KEFPEVD

>member
-49 DETLLNPLPVSRIV
+49 DENLLNPLPVSRIV
-63 LRDDGCG
+63 LRDDGYG

-84 TANKKGG
+84 TTNKKGG

-106 TIETVGYSQDINT
+106 TIETVGYSQNLNT

-198 KIFNGDFS
+198 KIFNGDIS
-206 IYVNDEKITPK
+206 IYVNDEKINPK

-222 EPEHKLCEYVDKKG
+222 EPEHKLCEYVDKRG

-261 NAGVHENV
+261 NAGVHENA

-293 GIVSDTLRNADLE
+293 GIASDTLRNADLE
-306 DMDEEFASYRQFVK
+306 DMDEEFVSYRQFVK

-338 TNLREDVYY
+338 TNLREDAYY
-347 PFKDGITSES
+347 PFKDGNTSES

-414 KQFGEL
+414 KQFREL

-435 VSKKMQDLEFIEKLT
+435 VSRKMQDLEFIEKLT

-492 HNIRKLSEDCME
+492 HNIRKLSEDCMD

-573 NPYAPNDVKFVVL
+573 SPYVPNDVKFVVL

-623 RWADI
+623 RWVDI

>member
-49 DETLLNPLPVSRIV
+49 DENLLSPLPVSRIV
-63 LRDDGCG
+63 LKDDGYG

-99 FQIGNKF
+99 FQLGNKF
-106 TIETVGYSQDINT
+106 TIETVGYSQDTHT

-137 VRQVDIDTVEELLD
+137 VRQVDIDTIEELLD
-151 RKADTYY
+151 KQEKTYY
-158 QITIED
+158 EIRIED
-164 LYDVEAGKLEQR
+164 LYDVEAGKLEQK

-198 KIFNGDFS
+198 KIFNGDIS
-206 IYVNDEKITPK
+206 IYVNDEKINPK
-217 DYVIG
+217 DYIVG
-222 EPEHKLCEYVDKKG
+222 EPEHKTCDYIDKKG
-236 NKHRMEMDYIQIKG
+236 NKHRMEMDYIQLKG
-250 LDRIRVYLTAL
+250 LDRIRVYLTAPI
-261 NAGVHENV
+261 AGIHENV
-269 VCFEYAAPW
+269 ACFEYAAPW

-293 GIVSDTLRNADLE
+293 GITSDVLRNADLE
-306 DMDEEFASYRQFVK
+306 DMDEEFVSYRQFVK
-320 EKLNDFFKG
+320 EKLNEFFKS

-338 TNLREDVYY
+338 SNLKEDIYY
-347 PFKDGITSES
+347 PFKDGNTSES

-378 KDKARSM
+378 KDKARSI

-396 GDFDVVLRSVLKL
+396 GDFEVVLKSVLKL
-409 PEKSV
+409 PDKSV
-414 KQFGEL
+414 KQFSEL

-477 QYSNNTTLLSDKNLE
+477 QYGNNTTLLTDKNLE
-492 HNIRKLSEDCME
+492 QNIRKLSKDCME

-541 REVLIVELKAPKV
+541 REVLVVELKAPKV

-560 LSQVRKY
+560 LSQARKY

-573 NPYAPNDVKFVVL
+573 SPYAPNDVKFVVL
-586 LVSSDINT
+586 LVSSDVNK
-594 EAQLEITGRE
+594 EAQLEIPGRE

-628 IEKSKRRLKYLS
+628 IEKSRRRLQYLS

-647 VDVVEKAR
+647 VDVVEKAK